1 MLLKNFRGMINDKKS
16 VVNLRIFCFLFQI
29 MAKIFLRARII
40 SRKMRGYS
48 LFYFCGRAGL
58 FIGFMLYCVLVYNII
73 IYDFFVKYL

>member
-1 MLLKNFRGMINDKKS
+1 
-16 VVNLRIFCFLFQI
+16 
-29 MAKIFLRARII
+29 
-40 SRKMRGYS
+40 MRGYS